1 MNQVGVIMSGVSKL
15 LDDQVVQFAKSA
27 LKTIGKNALLARKLN
42 AVIAASKHGITTVA
56 KVYDISRT
64 TLTEW
69 VKHVKAEQLIK
80 LQAPIERKR
89 KSILNDADRAIVKS
103 WIEADPNLTLDSL
116 ALMVADGLNK
126 TISRTT
132 MYREIVKMKYS
143 YITPRK
149 QHINK
154 DPKLAE
160 EFKKK
165 ST

>member
-1 MNQVGVIMSGVSKL
+1 MTRVSKL
-15 LDDQVVQFAKSA
+15 LDEQVVNFAKAA
-27 LKTIGKNALLARKLN
+27 LKKIGKNALLARKLE
-42 AVIAASKHGITTVA
+42 AVIAAGNHGITVVA

-69 VKHVKAEQLIK
+69 IKHVKAEQISK
-80 LQAPIERKR
+80 LNAPKERKR

-103 WIEADPNLTLDSL
+103 WIEVDPSLTLD
-116 ALMVADGLNK
+116 ALVIKSADNLQK
-126 TISRTT
+126 IISRTT
-132 MYREIVKMKYS
+132 MYREVVKMKYS

-149 QHINK
+149 QHINN